1 MFNIFFFNCCQDVT
15 ETDTEFDL
23 DIRNNISNPKSL
35 EEEIKKIKLLL
46 INKLCLF
53 TIYSK
58 PKELFPFNE
67 LKNDEESENILSKK
81 YFEIYKRPN
90 NILSQAFIEKY
101 SFKKES
107 LITMILSL
115 ENNVNKELNLI
126 TDLKIID
133 CLKDKDVTRH
143 NIKNIIKIYQYILY
157 KPPPEPDIKDH
168 NCCNITFRFIDD
180 KLSFSRRY
188 NKNIKIEELYFLLK
202 SKYPEMTFKLYK
214 ISPSIELNELQN
226 NLEQENLYPSGLIQ
240 VIC

>member
-23 DIRNNISNPKSL
+23 DIRNNITNPKSL

-101 SFKKES
+101 SFKK
-107 LITMILSL
+107 
-115 ENNVNKELNLI
+115 
-126 TDLKIID
+126 
-133 CLKDKDVTRH
+133 
-143 NIKNIIKIYQYILY
+143 
-157 KPPPEPDIKDH
+157 
-168 NCCNITFRFIDD
+168 
-180 KLSFSRRY
+180 
-188 NKNIKIEELYFLLK
+188 
-202 SKYPEMTFKLYK
+202 
-214 ISPSIELNELQN
+214 
-226 NLEQENLYPSGLIQ
+226 
-240 VIC
+240 

>member
-23 DIRNNISNPKSL
+23 DIRNNITNPKSL

-157 KPPPEPDIKDH
+157 KPPPE
-168 NCCNITFRFIDD
+168 
-180 KLSFSRRY
+180 
-188 NKNIKIEELYFLLK
+188 
-202 SKYPEMTFKLYK
+202 
-214 ISPSIELNELQN
+214 
-226 NLEQENLYPSGLIQ
+226 
-240 VIC
+240 